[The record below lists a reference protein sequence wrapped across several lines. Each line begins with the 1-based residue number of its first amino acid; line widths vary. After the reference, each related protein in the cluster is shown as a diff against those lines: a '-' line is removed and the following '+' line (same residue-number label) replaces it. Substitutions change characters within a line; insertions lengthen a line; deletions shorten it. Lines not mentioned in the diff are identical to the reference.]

1 MTLRTLLLLA
11 IIWTALVGCA
21 EKLICPAY
29 QSSFIHDK
37 EALRQK
43 FSYFVN
49 DSTPKVFTASASKN
63 KYLIAEPESY
73 KKRYRK
79 MQTIALKAVQPVVPD
94 SLTEDGMPAELD
106 SASMPKDSLGV
117 VAPLDSLTKAK
128 LDSAKAAGKDSVYVI
143 TRDKEIRIL
152 KYNFP
157 DSLHYDSATQR
168 YVKEIPYY
176 YVDEVGYNAEQEN
189 YMWYFRKQLILP
201 DVRIAKLGEANKGKE
216 AAAAKKK
223 GGFFRKLMFWKK
235 DKKKSSADS
244 LKVAPAALDPN
255 DSIFYT
261 DSASLKKPQQPTV
274 KPKKKGV
281 LSMLKKKEKPV
292 VVDPNKS
299 PAKKEEE
306 GF

>member
-1 MTLRTLLLLA
+1 LLLA
-11 IIWTALVGCA
+11 VLWMGLVGCA

-49 DSTPKVFTASASKN
+49 DSTPKVFTASASKS
-63 KYLIAEPESY
+63 KYLIAVPESY

-79 MQTIALKAVQPVVPD
+79 MQTVEVRPVQPVVPD
-94 SLTEDGMPAELD
+94 SLTENGMPAEVD
-106 SASMPKDSLGV
+106 SMGTST
-117 VAPLDSLTKAK
+117 DSLTAK
-128 LDSAKAAGKDSVYVI
+128 LDSAKAASVDSTYVI
-143 TRDKEIRIL
+143 TRDKEVRIL

-157 DSLHYDSATQR
+157 DSLHYDSVAKVWR
-168 YVKEIPYY
+168 KEIPRY
-176 YVDEVGYNAEQEN
+176 YVDEVGYNAEQEL

-201 DVRIAKLGEANKGKE
+201 DVRLAKQTQGNKGKE

-235 DKKKSSADS
+235 DKKKARTDS
-244 LKVAPAALDPN
+244 LQIAPTNLDPN

-261 DSASLKKPQQPTV
+261 DSASIKKQQQPTE
-274 KPKKKGV
+274 KPKKKGI
-281 LSMLKKKEKPV
+281 LSKLKKKKEPEA
-292 VVDPNKS
+292 VDPNK
-299 PAKKEEE
+299 PAAKKEEE
-306 GF
+306 DGF

>member
-1 MTLRTLLLLA
+1 MTLRTVLLLA
-11 IIWTALVGCA
+11 VLWIGLVGCA

-49 DSTPKVFTASASKN
+49 DSTPRVFTASASKS
-63 KYLIAEPESY
+63 KYLIAVPESY

-79 MQTIALKAVQPVVPD
+79 MQTVGLRPIQPVVPD
-94 SLTEDGMPAELD
+94 SLTENGM
-106 SASMPKDSLGV
+106 
-117 VAPLDSLTKAK
+117 KAK
-128 LDSAKAAGKDSVYVI
+128 LDSLGTSTDSLTVKLDSASQAKLDSTKVASADSTYVI
-143 TRDKEIRIL
+143 TRDKEVRIL

-157 DSLHYDSATQR
+157 DSLHYDSVAKVWR
-168 YVKEIPYY
+168 KEIPSY
-176 YVDEVGYNAEQEN
+176 YVDEVGYNAEQEL

-201 DVRIAKLGEANKGKE
+201 DVRLSKQAEGNKGKE
-216 AAAAKKK
+216 AVAGKKK

-235 DKKKSSADS
+235 DKKKAKTDS
-244 LKVAPAALDPN
+244 LQVAPTNLDPN

-261 DSASLKKPQQPTV
+261 DSASIKKQPQPTE

-281 LSMLKKKEKPV
+281 LSKLKKKKEPE

-299 PAKKEEE
+299 PAKKEED

>member
-1 MTLRTLLLLA
+1 MTLRTVLLLA
-11 IIWTALVGCA
+11 VLWMGLVGCA

-49 DSTPKVFTASASKN
+49 DSTPKVFTASASKS
-63 KYLIAEPESY
+63 KYLIAVPESY

-79 MQTIALKAVQPVVPD
+79 MQTVELRPIQPVVPD
-94 SLTEDGMPAELD
+94 SLTENGMPAEVDSLGTSTDSLTVKLD
-106 SASMPKDSLGV
+106 SASQ
-117 VAPLDSLTKAK
+117 AR
-128 LDSAKAAGKDSVYVI
+128 LDSAKAASVDSTYVI
-143 TRDKEIRIL
+143 TRDKEVRIL

-157 DSLHYDSATQR
+157 DSLHYDSVAKVWR
-168 YVKEIPYY
+168 KEKPTY
-176 YVDEVGYNAEQEN
+176 YVDEVGYNAEQEL

-201 DVRIAKLGEANKGKE
+201 DARIAKQAEGKKPND
-216 AAAAKKK
+216 AQAGKKK
-223 GGFFRKLMFWKK
+223 GGFLRKLMFWKK
-235 DKKKSSADS
+235 DKKKTKTDS
-244 LKVAPAALDPN
+244 LQVAPANLDPN

-261 DSASLKKPQQPTV
+261 DSAGLKKKQQPTAV
-274 KPKKKGV
+274 PKKKGV
-281 LSMLKKKEKPV
+281 LSRLKKKKEPV

-299 PAKKEEE
+299 PAKKEED